1 MSNRD
6 ALEASLIDG
15 GIPATAAKILSNAI
29 GNANTGRTYQSRQTE
44 DATPTQRM
52 RMIDSNTRKYIL
64 TNLDSPS
71 DHNLGERL
79 NSTASQFHPR
89 DLSHPYEGSQPAT
102 ANPTLSTP
110 SVKGGNYVKAGR
122 KTDGEV
128 AQAEVTLDI
137 QEKQGEHARLNKSTG
152 KVESVPISIEIE
164 PKGILEG
171 SVEETESGT
180 VIKLRVVSSALRELK
195 NKKLAFINQTNPLK
209 IGRIAQY
216 YQCGPNIAMVLVDED
231 NPHSLPIDHV
241 GATDPAHPD
250 GYGYHNG

>member
-29 GNANTGRTYQSRQTE
+29 SNANTGRTYQSRQTE

-52 RMIDSNTRKYIL
+52 RMIDSDTRKYVL

-71 DHNLGERL
+71 GQNLNDRL

-102 ANPTLSTP
+102 ANPTLAIP
-110 SVKGGNYVKAGR
+110 SVKGGNYVQTGR

-128 AQAEVTLDI
+128 AQSEVTLDVE
-137 QEKQGEHARLNKSTG
+137 EKGGEHARLNKSTG
-152 KVESVPISIEIE
+152 KVESVPISVVVE
-164 PKGILEG
+164 PKGLLEAQV
-171 SVEETESGT
+171 VEEEGKTLIKIT
-180 VIKLRVVSSALRELK
+180 VINDALRELLNWK
-195 NKKLAFINQTNPLK
+195 FARTTAISGHGLGMTLFVEGAAVPAY
-209 IGRIAQY
+209 GAQ
-216 YQCGPNIAMVLVDED
+216 VLI
-231 NPHSLPIDHV
+231 PR
-241 GATDPAHPD
+241 
-250 GYGYHNG
+250 